1 MEKLKIEYVP
11 ITELRTYPNNAK
23 IHTEEQ
29 IEQIKASIQEF
40 GFNDPV
46 AVWNGE
52 LVEGHGRLIA
62 AQELGFE
69 ELPVIRLDGLTDEQ
83 RRAYALVHNKLTMNT
98 GFSFELLEME
108 LESIDMDMEVFG
120 FDVDTSEYID
130 NFFDE
135 TEGDGEAKA
144 KDTVTIIIK
153 VKIEEQEKLENLLDE
168 NGYEFSVVQK

>member
-29 IEQIKASIQEF
+29 VEQIKASIQEF

-120 FDVDTSEYID
+120 FEDSEINWEDIGDVKSEYEEPEQAKLRCPVCGAID
-130 NFFDE
+130 DKMRF
-135 TEGDGEAKA
+135 
-144 KDTVTIIIK
+144 VK
-153 VKIEEQEKLENLLDE
+153 VNE
-168 NGYEFSVVQK
+168 

>member
-1 MEKLKIEYVP
+1 MERLQIEYVP

-29 IEQIKASIQEF
+29 IEQIKASIKEF

-98 GFSFELLEME
+98 GFSFELLDME

-135 TEGDGEAKA
+135 DEDDGQPKA
-144 KDTVTIIIK
+144 RDTVTVIIK

>member
-108 LESIDMDMEVFG
+108 LETIDMDMEVFG
-120 FDVDTSEYID
+120 FEDSKINWEDIGDVQSEYEEPEQAKLRCPVCGAID
-130 NFFDE
+130 DKMRF
-135 TEGDGEAKA
+135 
-144 KDTVTIIIK
+144 VK
-153 VKIEEQEKLENLLDE
+153 VNE
-168 NGYEFSVVQK
+168 

>member
-98 GFSFELLEME
+98 GFSYELLEME
-108 LESIDMDMEVFG
+108 LETIDMDMKVFG
-120 FDVDTSEYID
+120 FEDSEINWEDIGDVQSEYEEPEQAKLRCPVCGAID
-130 NFFDE
+130 DKMRF
-135 TEGDGEAKA
+135 
-144 KDTVTIIIK
+144 VK
-153 VKIEEQEKLENLLDE
+153 VNE
-168 NGYEFSVVQK
+168 